1 MYSWSD
7 SFFLTISV
15 YLSYYGINFIVD
27 YYSALAS
34 RNIGTLIVFFA
45 KVYANIG
52 GGDEWNTTI
61 LRHSL
66 SGIFITFALLIRATT
81 PIMKMNCKNQSL
93 LSVFEMLLYIS
104 SILIVL
110 MSLSR
115 SAILALFATFSLLL
129 FLNILSGKLKTRVV
143 FLALMI
149 FLPFLVF
156 FIFYESNFISVIMTG
171 MIGGRFLD
179 TTKGYQGRLDMYQEA
194 MNAIDHHVLL
204 GLGFGTVSEDH
215 GIIHNFLLNAWFQSG
230 IVGFILAVLLFAVF
244 LVFWIQQIIRLVI
257 RPHLWVIGIAPE
269 PVMALPILAL
279 IRLMVGGAP
288 FQTVIEWFPLS
299 MFLGFALANERTVRQ
314 QNLQSR
320 SAHSVVR

>member
-1 MYSWSD
+1 MSSWGD
-7 SFFLTISV
+7 SFFLTISA
-15 YLSYYGINFIVD
+15 YLNYYGISFIVD

-34 RNIGTLIVFFA
+34 RNLGNIILFFA
-45 KVYANIG
+45 KVYAKIG
-52 GGDEWNTTI
+52 GGEEWHTAT

-66 SGIFITFALLIRATT
+66 SGIFITLALLFRATT
-81 PIMKMNCKNQSL
+81 PIMKRNCKNQFFL
-93 LSVFEMLLYIS
+93 LVSEILLYIGA
-104 SILIVL
+104 ILIVL

-115 SAILALFATFSLLL
+115 TSMLVLLATISWFLFI
-129 FLNILSGKLKTRVV
+129 NIVSGKIKLNSA
-143 FLALMI
+143 FLVIMI

-156 FIFYESNFISVIMTG
+156 LIFYEPKFISLIMIG

-179 TTKGYQGRLDMYQEA
+179 TTKGYEGRLDMYQEA
-194 MNAIDHHVLL
+194 MNFIDQHVF
-204 GLGFGTVSEDH
+204 LGFGFGEESQGH
-215 GIIHNFLLNAWFQSG
+215 IIHNFLLNAWFQVG
-230 IVGFILAVLLFAVF
+230 IVGFILATLLYAAV

-269 PVMALPILAL
+269 PVMALPILPL

-314 QNLQSR
+314 QNLQRR
-320 SAHSVVR
+320 SMHSMTR